1 MHPQGCKWG
10 EADRR
15 DDRLLTKKQ
24 KQGIIG
30 QTKCQKRREATIN
43 LSAHSSIA
51 TRYKAHL
58 LVCVCTQ
65 CSTSESQGTGVAL
78 RALRTNVCDHTT
90 SEHVQTSQHVAV
102 YTHVRTY
109 IVQFTQHNN
118 SQLLGRAT
126 EEISPVLPIPIE
138 CLLPLAP
145 TAEPSC
151 DSPIFRP

>member
-15 DDRLLTKKQ
+15 DDRILTKKQ
-24 KQGIIG
+24 KQGIVG

-51 TRYKAHL
+51 TRYKAYL

-78 RALRTNVCDHTT
+78 RVLRTNVCDHTT
-90 SEHVQTSQHVAV
+90 SEHVQPAQHVVV

-109 IVQFTQHNN
+109 VHCTVYTTQ
-118 SQLLGRAT
+118 QLTTTGTSHRGDFSCPPHSNRVFASACPHSRAF
-126 EEISPVLPIPIE
+126 L
-138 CLLPLAP
+138 
-145 TAEPSC
+145 
-151 DSPIFRP
+151 